1 MLGCCGRGSA
11 VYRALNSN
19 IIRESPCVWFA
30 FGADA
35 VGGALQ
41 AALSAL
47 SAHICI
53 CGGMRGRGG
62 NQNAIQREYTR
73 EHIINLTY
81 AAPETARTPADYPF
95 QTLSLN
101 AKSRQIPLSC

>member
-1 MLGCCGRGSA
+1 MLGCNSRGCA

-41 AALSAL
+41 AALSAH

-53 CGGMRGRGG
+53 CGVRSGEAESKRDTPGIHVGAH
-62 NQNAIQREYTR
+62 NQSHLHGPPKVHVRR
-73 EHIINLTY
+73 LIIHFK
-81 AAPETARTPADYPF
+81 RC
-95 QTLSLN
+95 
-101 AKSRQIPLSC
+101 R

>member
-1 MLGCCGRGSA
+1 MLRCSSRGCA

-30 FGADA
+30 FSADA

-53 CGGMRGRGG
+53 CGGKRRAESKRNTPGIHTGAH
-62 NQNAIQREYTR
+62 NQSHLLA
-73 EHIINLTY
+73 H
-81 AAPETARTPADYPF
+81 PETARTPADYPF
-95 QTLSLN
+95 
-101 AKSRQIPLSC
+101 